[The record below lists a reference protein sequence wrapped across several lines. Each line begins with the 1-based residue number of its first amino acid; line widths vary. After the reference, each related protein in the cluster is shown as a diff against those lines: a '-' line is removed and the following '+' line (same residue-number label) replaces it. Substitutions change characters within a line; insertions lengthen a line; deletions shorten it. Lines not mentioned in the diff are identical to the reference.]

1 MQCIF
6 FIFKRMITKNP
17 NVIGMGI
24 KWLNKF
30 RKFVKI
36 LKIKMN
42 YNKKQESV
50 FSLSNTKKKKH
61 DRNIG
66 KL

>member
-1 MQCIF
+1 
-6 FIFKRMITKNP
+6 MITKNP